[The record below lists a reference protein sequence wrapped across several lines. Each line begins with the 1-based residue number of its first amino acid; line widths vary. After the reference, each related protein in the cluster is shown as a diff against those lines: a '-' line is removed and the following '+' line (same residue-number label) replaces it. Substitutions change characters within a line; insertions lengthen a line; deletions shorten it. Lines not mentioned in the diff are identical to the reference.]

1 MKVKI
6 FWYFEI
12 LKIRTEKSHFRETAK
27 TTILEEKQKKIRTT
41 IVAIVIT
48 TRIAREKQQRIA
60 DVAETVPSCNS
71 CVATIVAWSFTTT
84 VKGGKAALQKED
96 KVVISPDSGTQRGL
110 GI

>member
-27 TTILEEKQKKIRTT
+27 TAILEEIQKKIRTT

-48 TRIAREKQQRIA
+48 TRRAIEKQQRIA
-60 DVAETVPSCNS
+60 ELAETVPSCND
-71 CVATIVAWSFTTT
+71 CVATIVARPYHNNDEGWKSSLPE
-84 VKGGKAALQKED
+84 G
-96 KVVISPDSGTQRGL
+96 R
-110 GI
+110 